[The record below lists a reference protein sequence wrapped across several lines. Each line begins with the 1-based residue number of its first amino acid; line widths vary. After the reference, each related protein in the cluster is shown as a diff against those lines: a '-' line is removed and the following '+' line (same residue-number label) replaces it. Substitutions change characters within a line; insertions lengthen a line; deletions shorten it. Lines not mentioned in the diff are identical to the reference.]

1 MLCNVIDNGRLIR
14 RLITIAVTLEAL
26 MLCNVIDNGRLI
38 RRLIIAFLTSEA
50 LMLCNV
56 IVNRKTCKKANNNSY
71 HQRL

>member
-1 MLCNVIDNGRLIR
+1 
-14 RLITIAVTLEAL
+14 

-56 IVNRKTCKKANNNSY
+56 IVNQHCRAYKKPLVVIRNY
-71 HQRL
+71 Y